1 MKWYKYLFFYC
12 LVFFCFSCN
21 VFGISVKDEKYPKDC
36 DGNVI
41 TKIDNTP
48 RNNPI
53 NSNDSCSID
62 LNSKV
67 GLIYDN
73 SKTKDNP
80 HTCASSTPSSDE
92 KKRSILLLI
101 DNSYSMYNEGGKK
114 WKVREVRKIFR
125 KIATQMEPN
134 DHLYIKYFKNNGCSN
149 CKGDYSKSQAVSD
162 QEKISKQILEYTPQG
177 KDCNTPL
184 CYGTPTYSVEALQK
198 AKDFVDH
205 KVKKSVPIVIFITD
219 GYPTSYGDYNLGYL
233 SSARHFYEF
242 AVGMKQ
248 LKNSFVSLKTKID
261 GNSFIANGSYIPKFV
276 TVGLGVNNNANYSAK
291 YLLSTSFNDRISLKN
306 IASSSKPAIKQKY
319 REDKKFYNLLMATE
333 NKEKYEITAS
343 IASNPDLG
351 VAGSDVD
358 KDDEKITF
366 SKNGLSIINEDLT
379 DNGVAFG
386 PIKVNKIT
394 NVKYYDKKNGRCQIV
409 TKRSNQLK
417 TRELDG
423 DYKNYKVIILDYNEC
438 LLKHDVTINLNAKVS
453 SSLKKYNLGKD
464 RIGSYLD
471 GFVTKFYN
479 QREGNSLSLGD
490 ISEILKYKKDDV
502 ATTPSKISYTNIIH
516 TGISSDIKSIDL
528 GVGYVRHCDK
538 LTNDNQ
544 TCSTRKVKLFAKYFI
559 DYSVTFDG
567 GTLKNNNNYSYSPGT
582 GFQFQNLKTT
592 VDRIWYFTGYADEK
606 KEDPIIEYQVGNKFY
621 KINYNSVYHD
631 SNLKD
636 EFITRDDLWQE
647 ISAAVEKETKN
658 SSVYS
663 YKTVNSNKPD
673 ETKFDITNK
682 IYSLSSSRVY
692 KDTDTHYETTKIDS
706 IKKSCIKGT
715 NFEYV
720 DENKNCP
727 AGYSQTDSYAGEN
740 FSYIKKNDR
749 YYFIP
754 FGYKQDT
761 VDVTVELNV
770 VGKELSTTC
779 SIKVNDGG
787 SPCKPTNSSE
797 PKSIED
803 QVSYRSIDKDNPFPR
818 ANNKY
823 YSIPINWRSWYC
835 SSSGT
840 SGNCIPNTEK
850 QKRLSNSYS
859 NIYYSKKYSSQDLT
873 NIAKQTLSDSKVYYS
888 SWNNIVNITGK
899 SNSIGATNS
908 DSTKIIEEKFGS
920 TKSYCPLGSFK
931 ENCDQVMLK

>member
-1 MKWYKYLFFYC
+1 MLQRQVLLYSGLSDRVPQTKSAQIKKILKYTDTSNGG
-12 LVFFCFSCN
+12 SC
-21 VFGISVKDEKYPKDC
+21 
-36 DGNVI
+36 
-41 TKIDNTP
+41 T
-48 RNNPI
+48 
-53 NSNDSCSID
+53 
-62 LNSKV
+62 
-67 GLIYDN
+67 
-73 SKTKDNP
+73 
-80 HTCASSTPSSDE
+80 
-92 KKRSILLLI
+92 
-101 DNSYSMYNEGGKK
+101 
-114 WKVREVRKIFR
+114 
-125 KIATQMEPN
+125 
-134 DHLYIKYFKNNGCSN
+134 
-149 CKGDYSKSQAVSD
+149 
-162 QEKISKQILEYTPQG
+162 
-177 KDCNTPL
+177 TPL
-184 CYGTPTYSVEALQK
+184 CYGTPTYSVDALEK
-198 AKDFVDH
+198 AKTFVKN
-205 KVKKSVPIVIFITD
+205 KVGKSVPIVIFITD
-219 GYPTSYGDYNLGYL
+219 GYPTSYGTNDGDFNLGYL
-233 SSARHFYEF
+233 SSARHFYKF
-242 AVGMKQ
+242 AVAMKE
-248 LKNSFVSLKTKID
+248 LKQEFDNLKTKEN
-261 GNSFIANGSYIPKFV
+261 GNSFIKNGIYTPKFV
-276 TVGLGVNNNANYSAK
+276 TVGLGVNNNNNYSAK
-291 YLLSTSFNDRISLKN
+291 YLLSTSEDSLKDLKKIYESQN
-306 IASSSKPAIKQKY
+306 DNDKKIY
-319 REDKKFYNLLMATE
+319 REDKKFYSLLSAS
-333 NKEKYEITAS
+333 KKIKKYEITAS

-351 VAGSDVD
+351 VAGVNPSDTSSS
-358 KDDEKITF
+358 ITF
-366 SKNGLSIINEDLT
+366 SKESLSIIKKEST
-379 DNGVAFG
+379 ENGVAFG
-386 PIKVNKIT
+386 PIKTSKIKS
-394 NVKYYDKKNGRCQIV
+394 VKYYYQSGKKCLSKNITINVNDSHLRKLKEKYDGFSVIV
-409 TKRSNQLK
+409 LP
-417 TRELDG
+417 
-423 DYKNYKVIILDYNEC
+423 YNNC
-438 LLKHDVTINLNAKVS
+438 LLNNSVTINLKDKVS
-453 SSLKKYNLGKD
+453 NSLKLYKLGSSNIGSSLN
-464 RIGSYLD
+464 
-471 GFVTKFYN
+471 GFVTKFYGKKKSN
-479 QREGNSLSLGD
+479 KLDVSD
-490 ISEILKYKKDDV
+490 IKSILDYKKGDV

-658 SSVYS
+658 SSIYS

-770 VGKELSTTC
+770 AGKELSTTC

-787 SPCKPTNSSE
+787 SPCEPTNSSK

-873 NIAKQTLSDSKVYYS
+873 DIAKQTLMDSKVYYS
-888 SWNNIVNITGK
+888 SWNNIDTNGK
-899 SNSIGATNS
+899 SQSIAVTNS
-908 DSTKIIEEKFGS
+908 GSTKIIEEKFGS